1 MYATGR
7 RRDTCL
13 GEPIMSAR
21 PSASK
26 SELEIARIVWELGE
40 ATLRQVYERIPADR
54 QIDIKTVQTYLRRL
68 EAKGY
73 LKSKIEGRQR
83 LYRQRVQASKVVREN
98 VNEFVDQLFGGE
110 VLSLMQHLV
119 QDRGLTRDEVD
130 QLRDMLTQ
138 WEEKQTDEPS
148 K

>member
-1 MYATGR
+1 MP
-7 RRDTCL
+7 
-13 GEPIMSAR
+13 ER

-26 SELEIARIVWELGE
+26 SELEIARIVWDLGE
-40 ATLRQVYERIPADR
+40 ATLRQVFEKIPADR

-73 LKSKIEGRQR
+73 LKSKVEGRQR
-83 LYRQRVQASKVVREN
+83 LYRQKVQASKVVREN
-98 VNEFVDQLFGGE
+98 VTEFVDRLFDGE

-130 QLRDMLTQ
+130 QLRGMLAQ
-138 WEEKQTDEPS
+138 WEEEQADEPTQ
-148 K
+148 

>member
-1 MYATGR
+1 
-7 RRDTCL
+7 
-13 GEPIMSAR
+13 MSAR

>member
-1 MYATGR
+1 
-7 RRDTCL
+7 
-13 GEPIMSAR
+13 MSER

-26 SELEIARIVWELGE
+26 SELEIARIVWKLGE
-40 ATLRQVYERIPADR
+40 ATLRQVYEKIPADR

-119 QDRGLTRDEVD
+119 QDRGLTRDEVG
-130 QLRDMLTQ
+130 QLRDMLTR
-138 WEEKQTDEPS
+138 WEEEQADQPS

>member
-1 MYATGR
+1 
-7 RRDTCL
+7 
-13 GEPIMSAR
+13 MSAR

-119 QDRGLTRDEVD
+119 EDRGLTRDEVD

>member
-1 MYATGR
+1 
-7 RRDTCL
+7 
-13 GEPIMSAR
+13 MSER

-26 SELEIARIVWELGE
+26 SELEIARIVWDLGE
-40 ATLRQVYERIPADR
+40 ATLRQVYEKIPADR

-73 LKSKIEGRQR
+73 LKSKVEGRQR
-83 LYRQRVQASKVVREN
+83 LYRPKVQASKVVREN
-98 VNEFVDQLFGGE
+98 VTEFVDRLFDGE

-130 QLRDMLTQ
+130 QLRGMLTQ
-138 WEEKQTDEPS
+138 WEEEQTDEPTQ
-148 K
+148 